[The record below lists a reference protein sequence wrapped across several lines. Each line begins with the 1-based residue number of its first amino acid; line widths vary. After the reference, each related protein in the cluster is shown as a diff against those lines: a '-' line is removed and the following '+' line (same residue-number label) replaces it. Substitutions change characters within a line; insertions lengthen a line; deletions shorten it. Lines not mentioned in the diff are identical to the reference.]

1 VIIPTLIVVGVFIVL
16 FGLFT
21 SFYTDLLWYRSV
33 GFSRVYTTQLWTKVL
48 LFLVFGVLMAGVV
61 ALNIVLAY
69 RSRPA
74 YRGMSPEQQSLE
86 RYRTSIE
93 PFRRFL
99 VIGAPAVL
107 GLLGGSSAASEW
119 RTYLLWRNG
128 ADFGA
133 QDPQFGRDV
142 GFYAFDLPWWR
153 FILGFGFAVLI
164 LALIAA
170 LVTHYLYG
178 GLKLQTPGD
187 KTTQAARVH
196 ISVLLGAFVLLKAV
210 AYLLD
215 RYGLAIKDG
224 TRLVGLQYTDVNA
237 LLPAKTILAI
247 VAVICGLLFFVSLFR
262 RGWMLPG
269 IGLGLLVLCAVL
281 IGGVYPAVIQQF
293 RVKPSEVDRESP
305 YIGLNIQNTRRA
317 YGLDK
322 VQVTEYQAQ
331 VDAESGTLAGDQP
344 TIKNVRLIDPAV
356 VPDTFTQLQ
365 QIRGF
370 YDFPDSLDVDRYV
383 INEQQRDTVVA
394 VRELDL
400 DGLPQ
405 GQHNWINDHTVY
417 THGYGFVAALGNS
430 RDDQGRPVF
439 ESANIPATGLLG
451 REVKEPRVYFGEDS
465 PRYSIVG
472 APKGAPEVEFDFP
485 DDASGGQQNTTYTGR
500 GGVTVGSLFRRVLYG
515 VKFQEGNLLLS
526 NRINSDS
533 RILYDRVPRHRV
545 QKAAPWLTVDGDPY
559 PAVVDGRVVWILDGY
574 TTTNGYPYS
583 ARTSLGEATTDAL
596 SRQTQAIAA
605 QPGENVNYIRNS
617 VKATVDAYDGT
628 VTLYAWDES
637 DPVLRTWRA
646 AFPGT
651 VKDRSAISRDL
662 LAHIRYPEDL
672 FKVQRE
678 LLSRYHVGQPQDF
691 YSGSDFWRVP
701 KDPTRGQDDDQP
713 PYYLTLQMPEQQK
726 PAFSLTST
734 FVPTG
739 NRENLT
745 AFMAVNAEPG
755 DDYGTIR
762 VLQVPRSLNIKGPR
776 QVQNDFSSSD
786 KVAQEINLLR
796 RGDSDVVFG
805 NLLTLPVGNGFL
817 YVEPVYVKARVGT
830 SFPLLRKV
838 LVSFGESVAFED
850 TLQRGLDVVFEGRSG
865 TETGEQQ
872 APGVQQPPTD
882 GQTAPPA
889 QQPGANPELAAAL
902 AEAQR
907 ALADAQAALKKGDF
921 AAYGAAQ
928 QRLAT
933 AIDRAIVA
941 QRAAATPSPSA
952 TARATSPAPTP
963 SPT

>member
-1 VIIPTLIVVGVFIVL
+1 VIIPTLIALGVLIVL

-21 SFYTDLLWYRSV
+21 NFYTDLLWYRSV
-33 GFSRVYTTQLWTKVL
+33 GFSRVYTTELWTKIL
-48 LFLVFGVLMAGVV
+48 LFFVFGLLMAGVV

-69 RSRPA
+69 RHRPA

-86 RYRTSIE
+86 RYRTSLE
-93 PFRRFL
+93 PFRRVL
-99 VIGAPAVL
+99 IIGIPAVL

-128 ADFGA
+128 ADFGVR
-133 QDPQFGRDV
+133 DPQFNRDV
-142 GFYAFDLPWWR
+142 GFFAFDYPWWR
-153 FILGFGFAVLI
+153 FILGFCFGVLI
-164 LALIAA
+164 LAVLATV
-170 LVTHYLYG
+170 VTHYLYG

-196 ISVLLGAFVLLKAV
+196 ISVLLGVFVLLKAV
-210 AYLLD
+210 AYWFD

-237 LLPAKTILAI
+237 VLPAKTILAI
-247 VAVICGLLFFVSLFR
+247 VAIICGLLFFVSIFR

-293 RVKPSEVDRESP
+293 RVKPSEVDREKD
-305 YIGLNIQNTRRA
+305 YIALNIKNTRTA
-317 YGLDK
+317 YGLDD
-322 VQVTEYQAQ
+322 VEVTEYQAQ
-331 VDAESGTLAGDQP
+331 VAAEANTLAADQA
-344 TIKNVRLIDPAV
+344 TVENVRLIDPAV

-370 YDFPDSLDVDRYV
+370 YDFPDSLDVDRY
-383 INEQQRDTVVA
+383 IIDREQRDMVVA
-394 VRELDL
+394 VRELNL
-400 DGLPQ
+400 GGLPQ
-405 GQHNWINDHTVY
+405 GQRNWINDHTVY
-417 THGYGFVAALGNS
+417 THGYGFVGALGNS
-430 RDDQGRPVF
+430 RDAQGRPVF
-439 ESANIPATGLLG
+439 ESANIPATGDLG
-451 REVKEPRVYFGEDS
+451 EAVKEPRVYFGEDS
-465 PRYSIVG
+465 PAYSIVG
-472 APKGAPEVEFDFP
+472 APSGAAPVEFDFP
-485 DDASGGQQNTTYTGR
+485 DDAGGGQQNTTYNGE
-500 GGVTVGSLFRRVLYG
+500 GGVTIGSLVRRVLYA
-515 VKFQEGNLLLS
+515 VKFQEGNILLS
-526 NRINSDS
+526 NRLNSDS
-533 RILYDRVPRHRV
+533 RILYERVPRERV

-559 PAVVDGRVVWILDGY
+559 PAVVGGRVVWLLDGY

-596 SRQTQAIAA
+596 TRQAQAIAT
-605 QPGENVNYIRNS
+605 QPGDNVNYIRNS

-637 DPVLRTWRA
+637 DPVLKTWRA

-651 VKDRSAISRDL
+651 VKDRSEINPEL
-662 LAHIRYPEDL
+662 LTHFRYPEDL

-678 LLSRYHVGQPQDF
+678 LLARYHVSDPASF

-713 PYYLTLQMPEQQK
+713 PYYLTLQMPGQQK

-739 NRENLT
+739 DRENLT

-755 DDYGTIR
+755 ADYGKLR

-786 KVAQEINLLR
+786 QVAQEINLLR

-850 TLQRGLDVVFEGRSG
+850 TLQEGLDVLFEGQSG
-865 TETGEQQ
+865 AGTGEQ
-872 APGVQQPPTD
+872 PGQPGTGTPPPSDGTPQPP
-882 GQTAPPA
+882 AEPPT
-889 QQPGANPELAAAL
+889 NPALAAAL
-902 AEAQR
+902 ADAQR
-907 ALADAQAALKKGDF
+907 ALADSQAALREGDF
-921 AAYGAAQ
+921 AAYGEAQKRLSDAINRALAAE
-928 QRLAT
+928 
-933 AIDRAIVA
+933 
-941 QRAAATPSPSA
+941 RAADRGATPTPSP
-952 TARATSPAPTP
+952 TTPAPTP